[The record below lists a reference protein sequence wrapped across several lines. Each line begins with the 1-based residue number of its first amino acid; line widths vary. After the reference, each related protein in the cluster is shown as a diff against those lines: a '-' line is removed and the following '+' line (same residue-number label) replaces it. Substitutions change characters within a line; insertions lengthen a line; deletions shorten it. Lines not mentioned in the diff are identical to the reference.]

1 MLRFLQSAGRAH
13 AAVRHTA
20 YADVR
25 ALASRTR
32 IELSV
37 AEADPE
43 SAITNLLYNHP
54 AENELPEDVDGQLV
68 SLLVEDEPGVLSRT
82 SSLLSGR
89 GYNIQSLSVSPTN
102 VAGLSRMTISVRAAS
117 AAMAQLVKQLEGIEE
132 VLAVLRSN
140 RADSVHREVLLMKM
154 STEPSSDLPETDRL
168 LYIHDKRA
176 SLMDLANLFKA
187 DIVDVGIGHVTIEL
201 TAWPKRIEA
210 VIELARPYGILEV
223 ARSGAIVM
231 PRGQVV
237 QPKGELDDEVI
248 NLASLPPS

>member
-89 GYNIQSLSVSPTN
+89 GYNIQSLSVY
-102 VAGLSRMTISVRAAS
+102 VAVTHPVHISSSYRFSFPFFFKTAYS
-117 AAMAQLVKQLEGIEE
+117 LVHT
-132 VLAVLRSN
+132 LAGRQQ
-140 RADSVHREVLLMKM
+140 M
-154 STEPSSDLPETDRL
+154 
-168 LYIHDKRA
+168 
-176 SLMDLANLFKA
+176 
-187 DIVDVGIGHVTIEL
+187 
-201 TAWPKRIEA
+201 
-210 VIELARPYGILEV
+210 
-223 ARSGAIVM
+223 
-231 PRGQVV
+231 
-237 QPKGELDDEVI
+237 
-248 NLASLPPS
+248 